1 MKSQLR
7 ALRAEW
13 GWTQEQLSA
22 AVGVSRYAINA
33 LETER
38 HDPSL
43 DLAFRLAAVFRLSVE
58 AVFQNPHA
66 GLDPAGQP
74 DGAKAAGRLNIV

>member
-1 MKSQLR
+1 MKSRLKV
-7 ALRAEW
+7 LRAER

-22 AVGVSRYAINA
+22 AIGVSRYAINA

-43 DLAFRLAAVFRLSVE
+43 DLALRIAAAFGASVE
-58 AVFQNPHA
+58 EIFPNPHVK
-66 GLDPAGQP
+66 G
-74 DGAKAAGRLNIV
+74 

>member
-1 MKSQLR
+1 MKSRLR
-7 ALRAEW
+7 LLRAER

-22 AVGVSRYAINA
+22 AIGVSRQAINA

-43 DLAFRLAAVFRLSVE
+43 DLALRIAAVFGTPVE
-58 AVFQNPHA
+58 LVFPNPHERN
-66 GLDPAGQP
+66 
-74 DGAKAAGRLNIV
+74 AA

>member
-1 MKSQLR
+1 MKSRLKP
-7 ALRAEW
+7 LRAER

-22 AVGVSRYAINA
+22 EVGVSRYAINA

-43 DLAFRLAAVFRLSVE
+43 DLAFRIAAAFGLAVE
-58 AVFQNPHA
+58 AVFANPH
-66 GLDPAGQP
+66 L
-74 DGAKAAGRLNIV
+74 KA

>member
-1 MKSQLR
+1 MKSRLKV
-7 ALRAEW
+7 LRAER
-13 GWTQEQLSA
+13 GWTQEQLSQ

-43 DLAFRLAAVFRLSVE
+43 DLAFRIARAFDLAVE
-58 AVFQNPHA
+58 DIFANPHA
-66 GLDPAGQP
+66 RPRDQA
-74 DGAKAAGRLNIV
+74 